1 MDIIVPVAS
10 PETVQISPPTPQQQI
25 IVNNAGLKGD
35 NGRDGADST
44 VPGPP
49 GPPGSVSGYFDVT
62 TYGAIGNG
70 VFDCTAAFQQAI
82 SAAGLAGG
90 GTVFVPS
97 GNYLVSDQ
105 LLVHTGIS
113 ILGQGSEAST
123 ITQSDTTK
131 DLLVGVDAAS
141 IGLRG
146 LLLQGPGS
154 GTGKGINF
162 TWSTTGNVPF
172 MNFTDIKIHDFG
184 DDAMYMQTAIVSSFI
199 DVVAK
204 DNGGWGF
211 NFEGGT
217 SCTFDAC
224 WAEDNLTGGYQFH
237 QSVYM
242 SLNACASDGNPVG
255 YFVDGCSGIAFNGC
269 GNERGAVGVK
279 VNASSAIGFHSC
291 WNYDNRNIAY
301 WVTGSSSG
309 IEFYSCQEAAPNGSA
324 TACFQYDSGSRGLLS
339 SPGAVTANVLTGT
352 VTVID
357 DINGLATLPLLA
369 VNGIADFY
377 GNSVNIHGTSGKLLL
392 SANADGGAYNMFVDT
407 TGVLAFYGS
416 STATLN
422 LELLDGY
429 LQLDTLTAT
438 TVPYTDGNKRFASSV
453 VTPTELAYLSGVTSA
468 IQTQFGLKAPL
479 ASPALTGTPTA
490 PTATLGTNTTQIAT
504 TAFVIANAGAGGFTN
519 PMTTLGDIIYENAT
533 PAAAR
538 LAGNTTT
545 TKQYLSQTGNGT
557 ISAAPAWAQIAIG
570 DLSGLGTG
578 VATFLGTPSSANLAS
593 AITDETG
600 SGLLVFATA
609 PAFTTSITMSAANI
623 ITDTTTG
630 MKIGTATSQKLG
642 FFNATPIVQVGATID
657 LGVVLSN
664 LGLRAAGTAYTITT
678 SGAVILTGA
687 VQMNATTLATDTTT
701 GLQIGTS
708 STQKLSFFGATRIVQ
723 PGATVDLATVL
734 SNLGLRASGTAFPL
748 TTTATIS
755 AGLYLSPTVAATVTT
770 NAATLAVTS
779 GNQKFT
785 NSSAAAMTLTLATA
799 SAIDGQSLIVRIYD
813 FSATAEGITWVN
825 TENSTISAPTTSN
838 GSTTLPLTVGFIF
851 NGSTSKWRCVAVA

>member
-10 PETVQISPPTPQQQI
+10 PETVQISPAAPQQQI
-25 IVNNAGLKGD
+25 IVNNAGIKGD
-35 NGRDGADST
+35 DGRDGADST
-44 VPGPP
+44 VPGPQ
-49 GPPGSVSGYFDVT
+49 GPPGSVKGYFDIT
-62 TYGAIGNG
+62 DYGAIADDNTDATSA
-70 VFDCTAAFQQAI
+70 VQLAVT
-82 SAAGLAGG
+82 AAGLAGG
-90 GTVFVPS
+90 GTVFAPS
-97 GNYLVSDQ
+97 GHFVFDDSVFLPTGVS
-105 LLVHTGIS
+105 L
-113 ILGQGSEAST
+113 LGQGSEATTFRMRANNKDMLIST
-123 ITQSDTTK
+123 D
-131 DLLVGVDAAS
+131 GAS
-141 IGLRG
+141 ISIKGI
-146 LLLQGPGS
+146 LLQGPGSGS

-162 TWSTTGNVPF
+162 NWTTAGNVPF
-172 MNFTDIKIHDFG
+172 LNFIDVKIFDFG
-184 DDAMYMQTAIVSSFI
+184 SDGLYLQTAIVSSFI
-199 DVVAK
+199 DVVSRG
-204 DNGGWGF
+204 NGGWGF
-211 NFEGGT
+211 SFEGGT
-217 SCTFDAC
+217 SCSFDAC

-237 QSVYM
+237 ESVYM
-242 SLNACASDGNPVG
+242 SLNACASDGNPIG
-255 YFVDGCSGIAFNGC
+255 YFVDGCSGLAFNGC
-269 GNERGAVGVK
+269 GNERGAIGVK

-309 IEFYSCQEAAPNGSA
+309 IEFYSCQEAAPHAGA

-339 SPGAVTANVLTGT
+339 SPGAVTANVLTG
-352 VTVID
+352 VVSVID

-377 GNSVNIHGTSGKLLL
+377 GNSLNIHGTSGKLLL
-392 SANADGGAYNMFVDT
+392 SANADGGDYNMFVDT
-407 TGVLAFYGS
+407 TGVLALYGS

-422 LELLDGY
+422 VELLDGY

-533 PAAAR
+533 PVAAR

-545 TKQYLSQTGNGT
+545 TKKYLSQTGNGT
-557 ISAAPAWAQIAIG
+557 ISAVPAWAQIAVA
-570 DLSGLGTG
+570 DLSGFGTG

-630 MKIGTATSQKLG
+630 MKIGTATGQKLG

-657 LGVVLSN
+657 LGV
-664 LGLRAAGTAYTITT
+664 
-678 SGAVILTGA
+678 
-687 VQMNATTLATDTTT
+687 
-701 GLQIGTS
+701 
-708 STQKLSFFGATRIVQ
+708 
-723 PGATVDLATVL
+723 VL

-813 FSATAEGITWVN
+813 FSAVAESISWVN